1 MSKQIT
7 NTILMV
13 RPANFGFNTQTAVN
27 NAFQT
32 ESTHLSSKEISTQ
45 ARQEFDMLVEKL
57 RSVSIEVIV
66 IEDTDQPIKK
76 DAIFPNN
83 WFTTHANG
91 NIITYPMF
99 APMRRL
105 ERREDIITLLEKR
118 FNYNNRVQLESN
130 ETHDLFLEGTGSI
143 ILDRI
148 NRYAYACRS
157 MRTDEGILDVFCD
170 LNKVKKVIFD
180 ASDES
185 GMPIYHTNVMMT
197 LGETFCVICMDSI
210 KNVTERQMVEQQLT
224 SNGKEI
230 IDISFAQMNSFAG
243 NMLHLKGRDDE
254 TYLVMSTQA
263 YDSLSDN
270 QIERL
275 EKHTHLLHS
284 SINTIESSGGGSVRC
299 MIAEVF
305 TLS

>member
-1 MSKQIT
+1 
-7 NTILMV
+7 MV

-32 ESTHLSSKEISTQ
+32 ESTHLSSKEISDK
-45 ARQEFDMLVEKL
+45 ARQEFDTLVEKI
-57 RSVSIEVIV
+57 RSVGVEVIV
-66 IEDTDQPIKK
+66 IEDTDQPVKK

-83 WFTTHANG
+83 WFTTHING

-99 APMRRL
+99 APIRRL
-105 ERREDIITLLEKR
+105 ERREDIIKLLEER
-118 FNYNNRVQLESN
+118 FHYSNRIQLESN
-130 ETHDLFLEGTGSI
+130 EIHDLFLEGTGSI
-143 ILDRI
+143 ILDRV

-157 MRTDEGILDVFCD
+157 MRTDEGLLEVFCD
-170 LNKVKKVIFD
+170 LNGLEKIIFD
-180 ASDES
+180 ASDRS
-185 GMPIYHTNVMMT
+185 GMPIYHTNVMMA

-210 KNVTERQMVEQQLT
+210 KNEAERQMVEEKL
-224 SNGKEI
+224 SSSGKEI

-243 NMLHLKGRDDE
+243 NMLHLRGKGDE

-263 YDSLSDN
+263 YHSLNKN

-284 SINTIESSGGGSVRC
+284 SIDTIESSGGGSVRC
-299 MIAEVF
+299 MIAEIF
-305 TLS
+305 SPSQRP